1 MMVCTR
7 KVWGVLGLLLALVVV
22 VGYGQYGQQ
31 PQPPQP
37 PYLIKLRGF
46 PTDLVGVFKAA
57 IEDIDKTSKLGLA
70 ATINAAHA
78 AMYVDAP
85 SGIVI
90 AAAPANTIP
99 NQLPKEPQIIGLLY
113 LPPIPIWPPICINR
127 ICMFR
132 LNPDGSVSLLDPMG
146 KEAQRIPSTRVKIT
160 PSTPELLNVAGPP
173 KVAILPN
180 WENGQIQPQLIK
192 ICIGWKKPDCTCIGV
207 YIEF

>member
-1 MMVCTR
+1 MVCTR
-7 KVWGVLGLLLALVVV
+7 KVWRVLGLLLALVVV

-99 NQLPKEPQIIGLLY
+99 NQLPKEPQIIGLY
-113 LPPIPIWPPICINR
+113 WWPPKESGIYVL
-127 ICMFR
+127 R
-132 LNPDGSVSLLDPMG
+132 LNPDGSVSLLDRMG

-180 WENGQIQPQLIK
+180 WENGQIQPLLK

>member
-1 MMVCTR
+1 MVCTR

-99 NQLPKEPQIIGLLY
+99 NQLPKEPQIIGLLEVKGERGVIY
-113 LPPIPIWPPICINR
+113 ER
-127 ICMFR
+127 IVR
-132 LNPDGSVSLLDPMG
+132 LNPDGSVSLLDRMG

-180 WENGQIQPQLIK
+180 WENGQIQPLAR
-192 ICIGWKKPDCTCIGV
+192 ICIGWKLRDCGCIGI
-207 YIEF
+207 YIEW

>member
-1 MMVCTR
+1 MVCTR

-99 NQLPKEPQIIGLLY
+99 NQLPKEPQIIGLLEVKGERAVIY
-113 LPPIPIWPPICINR
+113 ELIV
-127 ICMFR
+127 R
-132 LNPDGSVSLLDPMG
+132 LNPDGSVSLLDRMG

-173 KVAILPN
+173 RVAILPN
-180 WENGQIQPQLIK
+180 WENGQIQPLAR
-192 ICIGWKKPDCTCIGV
+192 ICIGWKLRDCGCIGI
-207 YIEF
+207 YIEW

>member
-1 MMVCTR
+1 MVCTR

-22 VGYGQYGQQ
+22 VGYGQHGQQ

-46 PTDLVGVFKAA
+46 PADLVGVFKAA

-99 NQLPKEPQIIGLLY
+99 NQLPKEPQIIGLY
-113 LPPIPIWPPICINR
+113 WPPKKSGIYVL
-127 ICMFR
+127 R
-132 LNPDGSVSLLDPMG
+132 LNPDGSVSLLDRMG
-146 KEAQRIPSTRVKIT
+146 KEAQRISSTQVKIT

-180 WENGQIQPQLIK
+180 WENGQIQPLAR
-192 ICIGWKKPDCTCIGV
+192 ICIGWKLRDCGCIGI
-207 YIEF
+207 YIEW

>member
-1 MMVCTR
+1 MVCTR

-37 PYLIKLRGF
+37 PYLIKLQGF
-46 PTDLVGVFKAA
+46 PADLVGVFKAA

-99 NQLPKEPQIIGLLY
+99 NQLPKEPQIIGLLEVKGERAVIY
-113 LPPIPIWPPICINR
+113 ER
-127 ICMFR
+127 IVR
-132 LNPDGSVSLLDPMG
+132 LNPDGSVSLLDRMG

-180 WENGQIQPQLIK
+180 WENGQIQPLAR
-192 ICIGWKKPDCTCIGV
+192 ICIGWKLRDCGCIGI
-207 YIEF
+207 YIEW

>member
-1 MMVCTR
+1 MVCTR

-99 NQLPKEPQIIGLLY
+99 NQLPKEPQIIGLLEVKGERAVIY
-113 LPPIPIWPPICINR
+113 ELIV
-127 ICMFR
+127 R
-132 LNPDGSVSLLDPMG
+132 LNPDGSVSLLDRMG

-180 WENGQIQPQLIK
+180 WENGQIQPLAR
-192 ICIGWKKPDCTCIGV
+192 ICIGWKLRDCGCIGI
-207 YIEF
+207 YIEW

>member
-1 MMVCTR
+1 MVCTR

-37 PYLIKLRGF
+37 PYLIKLQGF
-46 PTDLVGVFKAA
+46 PADLVGVFKAA

-99 NQLPKEPQIIGLLY
+99 NQLPKEPQIIGLY
-113 LPPIPIWPPICINR
+113 EYSWPPKESVIYVL
-127 ICMFR
+127 R
-132 LNPDGSVSLLDPMG
+132 LNPDGSVSLLDRMG

-180 WENGQIQPQLIK
+180 WENGQIQPLLK
-192 ICIGWKKPDCTCIGV
+192 ICIGWKRANCDCIGIS
-207 YIEF
+207 IEF

>member
-1 MMVCTR
+1 MVCTR

-22 VGYGQYGQQ
+22 VGHGQHGQQ

-46 PTDLVGVFKAA
+46 PADLVGVFKAA

-99 NQLPKEPQIIGLLY
+99 NQLPKEPQIIGLLEVKGERAVIY
-113 LPPIPIWPPICINR
+113 EWI
-127 ICMFR
+127 FR
-132 LNPDGSVSLLDPMG
+132 LNPDGSVSLLDRMG

-180 WENGQIQPQLIK
+180 WENGQIQPLLIK
-192 ICIGWKKPDCTCIGV
+192 ICIGWKRANCDCIGIS
-207 YIEF
+207 IEI

>member
-1 MMVCTR
+1 MVCTR

-99 NQLPKEPQIIGLLY
+99 NQLPKEPQIIGLY
-113 LPPIPIWPPICINR
+113 WWPPKEDGIYVL
-127 ICMFR
+127 R
-132 LNPDGSVSLLDPMG
+132 LNPDGSVSLLDRMG

-180 WENGQIQPQLIK
+180 WENGQIQPLLVK
-192 ICIGWKKPDCTCIGV
+192 ICIGWKRRNCDCIGI

>member
-22 VGYGQYGQQ
+22 VGYGQHGQQ

-46 PTDLVGVFKAA
+46 PTDLVGVYKAA

-99 NQLPKEPQIIGLLY
+99 NQLPKEPQIIGLLEVKGERAVIY
-113 LPPIPIWPPICINR
+113 ELIV
-127 ICMFR
+127 R
-132 LNPDGSVSLLDPMG
+132 LNPDGSVSLLDRMG

-180 WENGQIQPQLIK
+180 WENGQIQPLAR
-192 ICIGWKKPDCTCIGV
+192 ICIGWKLRDCGCIGI
-207 YIEF
+207 YIEW

>member
-1 MMVCTR
+1 MVCTR

-37 PYLIKLRGF
+37 PYLIKLQSF
-46 PTDLVGVFKAA
+46 PVDLVGVYKAA

-99 NQLPKEPQIIGLLY
+99 NQLPKEPQIIGLLTY
-113 LPPIPIWPPICINR
+113 YFPPKEFVAYGI
-127 ICMFR
+127 R
-132 LNPDGSVSLLDPMG
+132 LNPDGSVSLLDRMG

-180 WENGQIQPQLIK
+180 WENGQIQPLAR
-192 ICIGWKKPDCTCIGV
+192 ICIGWKLRDCGCIGI
-207 YIEF
+207 YIEW

>member
-1 MMVCTR
+1 MVCTR

-37 PYLIKLRGF
+37 PYLIKLQGF
-46 PTDLVGVFKAA
+46 PADLVGVFKAA

-99 NQLPKEPQIIGLLY
+99 NQLPKEPQIIGLLT
-113 LPPIPIWPPICINR
+113 WPPRYAVAYGI
-127 ICMFR
+127 R
-132 LNPDGSVSLLDPMG
+132 LNPDGSVSLLDRMG

-180 WENGQIQPQLIK
+180 WENGQIQPQQVI
-192 ICIGWKKPDCTCIGV
+192 ICIGWKHGSDCIGI
-207 YIEF
+207 YIQF

>member
-37 PYLIKLRGF
+37 PYLIKLRGW
-46 PTDLVGVFKAA
+46 PADLVGVYKAA

-99 NQLPKEPQIIGLLY
+99 NQLPKEPQIIGLYKLY
-113 LPPIPIWPPICINR
+113 WPPKEIVIYVL
-127 ICMFR
+127 R
-132 LNPDGSVSLLDPMG
+132 LNPDGSVSLLDRMG

-180 WENGQIQPQLIK
+180 WENGQIQPLLK